1 MNISKHEQR
10 VLHALAQGGRIR
22 HFRQDGKITDVICVT
37 RDGMILS
44 DCTLRLFR
52 RLRTRGF
59 IESRAGAPYTI
70 SYRGR
75 MAVRAQPDNR

>member
-1 MNISKHEQR
+1 MNISKYEQR

-22 HFRQDGKITDVICVT
+22 HFRHESKITEVICVT

-44 DCTLRLFR
+44 DCTLPLFR
-52 RLRTRGF
+52 RLRARGF